1 MARGFGTLSP
11 PLRAVILGV
20 PALGVVLAAFAARGG
35 AGAPEPWRWALIP
48 ACVAAIVLTDRYPVK
63 IGPEQ
68 KVNLGALFCLLAAL
82 LLPPAVGPA
91 TAAVGVLAGNLL
103 LRRTWWESTFN
114 AGNVLASSAIAAS
127 IGAVGLDIDA
137 GGDARAALA
146 GLAYVIVNLML
157 ATLPASIHTRRPY
170 LTLLRQAAAASWTAS
185 LSLSACA
192 VSVAVL
198 AIEAPVAA
206 PLPLIVLPLIYRM
219 NLAIQAQGK
228 ANEQLAGVLAAQRR
242 FLTDVSHQVATPL
255 ATIMTNLSILRRAQ
269 RGAGPTREAID
280 DSVAE
285 AERMKRMLARLRT
298 LAHADEDIPLRRE
311 LVDLAELTADVVRA
325 YAAQAGTSGVA
336 FVTEVGV
343 PVRTSADRDLLREA
357 VANLVDNAVRVTPR
371 GETVTLRVGKG
382 AGRPSIDVIDH
393 GPGIDDERL
402 KNLFDRF
409 QRSDS
414 GSGLGLAIA
423 RRVVERHGGT
433 IRVQTKPGSGST
445 FTIEL
450 PGLPTEWGGRPRA

>member
-1 MARGFGTLSP
+1 M
-11 PLRAVILGV
+11 ILGV
-20 PALGVVLAAFAARGG
+20 PALGVALAAVAARGG
-35 AGAPEPWRWALIP
+35 LAAPEPWRWALVP
-48 ACVAAIVLTDRYPVK
+48 MCLVAIVLTERFPVK

-82 LLPPAVGPA
+82 LLPPAIGPA
-91 TAAVGVLAGNLL
+91 TAAVGALAGNLTV
-103 LRRTWWESTFN
+103 RRTWWESTFN

-127 IGAVGLDIDA
+127 IGAVGRDLDV
-137 GGDARAALA
+137 GMDARAALA
-146 GLAYVIVNLML
+146 ALLYSTVNLAL
-157 ATLPASIHTRRPY
+157 AILPASIHTGRPY
-170 LTLLRQAAAASWTAS
+170 LALLRQAAAASWTAS
-185 LSLSACA
+185 LSLAACA
-192 VSVAVL
+192 VSVALL

-255 ATIMTNLSILRRAQ
+255 ATIMTNLSILSRAQ
-269 RGAGPTREAID
+269 RGTGPTREAIT

-285 AERMKRMLARLRT
+285 AERMRRMLARLRA

-311 LVDLAELTADVVRA
+311 LVDLAELTADVVHA
-325 YAAQAGTSGVA
+325 YAAQAGTSGVE
-336 FVTEVGV
+336 FVTEVRM
-343 PVRTSADRDLLREA
+343 PARISADKDLLREA
-357 VANLVDNAVRVTPR
+357 VANLVDNAVRVSPP
-371 GETVTLRVGKG
+371 GDAVTLRVGNG
-382 AGRPSIDVIDH
+382 AVGPSIDVIDH

-409 QRSDS
+409 QRSDA

-450 PGLPTEWGGRPRA
+450 PPT

>member
-1 MARGFGTLSP
+1 M
-11 PLRAVILGV
+11 ILGV
-20 PALGVVLAAFAARGG
+20 PALGVALAAAAARGG
-35 AGAPEPWRWALIP
+35 IAAPEPWRWALVP
-48 ACVAAIVLTDRYPVK
+48 MCLVAIVLTERFPVK

-82 LLPPAVGPA
+82 LLPPAIGPV
-91 TAAVGVLAGNLL
+91 TAAVGALAGNLTV
-103 LRRTWWESTFN
+103 RRTWWESTFN

-127 IGAVGLDIDA
+127 IGAVGRDLDV
-137 GGDARAALA
+137 GMDARAALA
-146 GLAYVIVNLML
+146 ALLYSTVNLAL
-157 ATLPASIHTRRPY
+157 AILPASIHTGRPY
-170 LTLLRQAAAASWTAS
+170 LALLRQAAAASWTAS
-185 LSLSACA
+185 LSLAACA
-192 VSVAVL
+192 VSVALL

-255 ATIMTNLSILRRAQ
+255 ATIMTNLSILSRAQ
-269 RGAGPTREAID
+269 RGTGPTREAIT

-285 AERMKRMLARLRT
+285 AERMRRMLARLRA

-311 LVDLAELTADVVRA
+311 LVDLAELTADVVHA
-325 YAAQAGTSGVA
+325 YAAQASTSGVE
-336 FVTEVGV
+336 FVTEVRM
-343 PVRTSADRDLLREA
+343 PARISADKDLLREA
-357 VANLVDNAVRVTPR
+357 VANLVDNAVRVSPP
-371 GETVTLRVGKG
+371 GEAVTLRVGNG
-382 AGRPSIDVIDH
+382 AVGPSIDVIDH

-409 QRSDS
+409 QRSDA

-450 PGLPTEWGGRPRA
+450 PPT

>member
-11 PLRAVILGV
+11 PLRAVIVGV
-20 PALGVVLAAFAARGG
+20 PALGVLLAAIAARG
-35 AGAPEPWRWALIP
+35 ALAAPEPWRWALVP
-48 ACVAAIVLTDRYPVK
+48 ACLAAIVLTERYPVK

-68 KVNLGALFCLLAAL
+68 KVNLGALPCLLAAL
-82 LLPPAVGPA
+82 MLPPAIGPA

-103 LRRTWWESTFN
+103 VRRTWWESAYN
-114 AGNVLASSAIAAS
+114 AGNVLAASALAAS
-127 IGAVGLDIDA
+127 IGPIGRDTDA
-137 GGDARAALA
+137 SMDVRAALA
-146 GLAYVIVNLML
+146 ALVYSIVNL
-157 ATLPASIHTRRPY
+157 AVAVVPAAIHSGLPY
-170 LTLLRQAAAASWTAS
+170 LGLLRQAAVASWTAS
-185 LSLSACA
+185 LSLAACA
-192 VSVAVL
+192 VSVALL
-198 AIEAPVAA
+198 AVEAPVAA

-219 NLAIQAQGK
+219 NLSIKAQSK
-228 ANEQLAGVLAAQRR
+228 ANDQLAGVLAAQRR

-269 RGAGPTREAID
+269 RGTGSTREAIA

-285 AERMKRMLARLRT
+285 AERMKRMLARLRA

-311 LVDLAELTADVVRA
+311 LVDLAELTSDVVRA
-325 YAAQAGTSGVA
+325 YAAQARTSGVG
-336 FVTEVGV
+336 FVTDFRL
-343 PVRTSADRDLLREA
+343 PARISADKDLLREA
-357 VANLVDNAVRVTPR
+357 VANLVDNAVRVTPP
-371 GETVTLRVGKG
+371 GEAVTLRVGSG
-382 AGRPSIDVIDH
+382 SAGPSIAVIDH

-402 KNLFDRF
+402 KVLFDRF

-450 PGLPTEWGGRPRA
+450 PPG

>member
-1 MARGFGTLSP
+1 MSGGFRTLSP
-11 PLRAVILGV
+11 RLRAVIVGV
-20 PALGVVLAAFAARGG
+20 PALGVALAAIAAVAGRGG
-35 AGAPEPWRWALIP
+35 ITTLEPWRWVLVP
-48 ACVAAIVLTDRYPVK
+48 VCLAAIIVSEKYPVK

-68 KVNLGALFCLLAAL
+68 KVNLGALPILVAAL

-91 TAAVGVLAGNLL
+91 TAAAGVVAGNLL
-103 LRRTWWESTFN
+103 VRRRLREAAFN
-114 AGNVLASSAIAAS
+114 AGNVLVASSLAAS
-127 IGAVGLDIDA
+127 IGSVGNDTNPSV
-137 GGDARAALA
+137 DARAALA
-146 GLAYVIVNLML
+146 GLVFAIVNLVL
-157 ATLPASIHTRRPY
+157 AVLPASLHSGRPY
-170 LTLLRQAAAASWTAS
+170 LVLLRRAAEASWTAS
-185 LSLSACA
+185 LSLAASA
-192 VSVAVL
+192 VSVALL
-198 AIEAPVAA
+198 AVEAPVAA
-206 PLPLIVLPLIYRM
+206 ALPLVVLPLIFRM

-269 RGAGPTREAID
+269 PAKGPTEAAIA

-285 AERMKRMLARLRT
+285 AERMKRMLARLRA
-298 LAHADEDIPLRRE
+298 LAHADEDVPLRRE
-311 LVDLAELTADVVRA
+311 LVDLAELTADVVHA
-325 YAAQAGTSGVA
+325 YAAQAGTSGVE
-336 FVTEVGV
+336 FVTEL
-343 PVRTSADRDLLREA
+343 RTPAPINADKDLLREA

-371 GETVTLRVGKG
+371 GEAVTLRVANGS
-382 AGRPSIDVIDH
+382 AGPYIDVIDH
-393 GPGIDDERL
+393 GPGIDDDRL

-450 PGLPTEWGGRPRA
+450 PPL